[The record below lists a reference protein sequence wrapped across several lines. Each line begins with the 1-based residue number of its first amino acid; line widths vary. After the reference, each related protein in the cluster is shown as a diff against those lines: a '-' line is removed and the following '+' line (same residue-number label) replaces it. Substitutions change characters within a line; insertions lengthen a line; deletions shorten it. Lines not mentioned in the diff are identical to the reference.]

1 MEDQR
6 KPIYKIK
13 FTMWEAEQTAD
24 GKWLLIDPTMDG
36 DFHMTVPHSWFMRIF
51 EPMTGRAQAAMSE
64 RMLYGPFS
72 EH

>member
-24 GKWLLIDPTMDG
+24 GKWLLIDPNRG
-36 DFHMTVPHSWFMRIF
+36 GEYHLSVPNSWFMKLF

-64 RMLYGPFS
+64 RMLYGPFE